1 MLIITIKDT
10 IKSKHS
16 QNVCLSVST
25 SNTECPSTPNAKR
38 AKGRIKKKTKKT
50 QKIKNQQDVNK
61 LRIKLIFSARLLLIY
76 ILFSW
81 LTAGGS
87 VSTWK
92 GSICDLLFQ
101 Q

>member
-1 MLIITIKDT
+1 MLIIAIKDA
-10 IKSKHS
+10 IKSKYS
-16 QNVCLSVST
+16 RNVCLSVST

-38 AKGRIKKKTKKT
+38 ANEKIQQNITNKKH
-50 QKIKNQQDVNK
+50 KNQQDVNK
-61 LRIKLIFSARLLLIY
+61 LRIKLPFSARLLLIY

-92 GSICDLLFQ
+92 GSIRDLLFLQ
-101 Q
+101 